1 MKIFKSLGSGAR
13 LALKSLKVILVVWF
27 VMLLLVSLFV
37 MPAKSIMRAGFGSS
51 TITELLRSGIN
62 VDVIADLERYFTSI
76 VSYLSSG
83 LFLFL
88 LLGIMIYTFFAGGL
102 FKSVSNPSQVLSVPC
117 FFRASAKYFWYFLGL
132 WFFVILMIL
141 LSGLLIIGLPVGLI
155 SQAENPPPGILR
167 VVAIIAGLIYLGL
180 LIIFI
185 LVADYARAW
194 LIATEKPAL
203 FKALGYGFGETFSH
217 FGTSFLM
224 MVIIMIIVLIFS
236 WLTSTIIGIWKPE
249 SGGGVFLLFVV
260 SQLLFFVKILL
271 KTWRY
276 GSVTA
281 LMELN
286 KPTTSP
292 LGEGREGVKLA

>member
-1 MKIFKSLGSGAR
+1 MKMLKSLGSGAR
-13 LALKSLKVILVVWF
+13 LALRSWKAILIVWF

-37 MPAKSIMRAGFGSS
+37 LPAKSIIRTGFGSS
-51 TITELLRSGIN
+51 TVTELLRSGIN
-62 VDVIADLERYFTSI
+62 VDVLSDLERYFASI

-83 LFLFL
+83 FFLFL
-88 LLGIMIYTFFAGGL
+88 MLGILLYSFFAGGL
-102 FKSVSNPSQVLSVPC
+102 FKSVSNPSQILSVPC

-141 LSGLLIIGLPVGLI
+141 LSGLIIIGLPVGLI
-155 SQAENPPPGILR
+155 SQAENHTPGFLQT
-167 VVAIIAGLIYLGL
+167 VAVITGLIFLGL

-194 LIATEKPAL
+194 LIAAEKPAL
-203 FKALGYGFGETFSH
+203 FKALGYGFSETFSH
-217 FGTSFLM
+217 FGPSSLM
-224 MVIIMIIVLIFS
+224 MVLIMIIVLIFS
-236 WLTSTIIGIWKPE
+236 WLASTIIGVWKPE
-249 SGGGVFLLFVV
+249 SGGGVFLLFIV

-286 KPTTSP
+286 KPQSVIAD
-292 LGEGREGVKLA
+292 R

>member
-1 MKIFKSLGSGAR
+1 MKILKSLGSGAK
-13 LALKSLKVILVVWF
+13 LAMRSWKVIIIVWF
-27 VMLLLVSLFV
+27 VMLLLVTLFV
-37 MPAKSIMRAGFGSS
+37 LPAKSIMRTGFGSS
-51 TITELLRSGIN
+51 TVTELLRSGIN
-62 VDVIADLERYFTSI
+62 VDVLSDLERYFASI

-88 LLGIMIYTFFAGGL
+88 MLGILLYSFFAGGL

-141 LSGLLIIGLPVGLI
+141 LSGLIIIGLPVGLI
-155 SQAENPPPGILR
+155 SQAENHTPGVLQT
-167 VVAIIAGLIYLGL
+167 VAVITGLIFLGL

-203 FKALGYGFGETFSH
+203 FKALGFGFSQTFSR
-217 FGTSFLM
+217 FWSSFPM
-224 MVIIMIIVLIFS
+224 MLIIMVVMVLFA
-236 WLTSTIIGIWKPE
+236 WLFSTITGAMRPE
-249 SGGGVFLLFVV
+249 TGGGLILLFLV
-260 SQLLFFVKILL
+260 SQFLVFVKILL
-271 KTWRY
+271 KAWRY

-281 LMELN
+281 LMEIN
-286 KPTTSP
+286 KPKSTT
-292 LGEGREGVKLA
+292 